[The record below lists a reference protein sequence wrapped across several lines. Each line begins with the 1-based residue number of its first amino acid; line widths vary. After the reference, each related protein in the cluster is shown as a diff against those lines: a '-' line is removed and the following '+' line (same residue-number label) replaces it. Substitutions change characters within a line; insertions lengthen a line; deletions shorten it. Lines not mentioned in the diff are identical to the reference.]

1 MDIIDIV
8 VSSSWKYFM
17 SYKYLT
23 ISTEDMSFSDYA
35 RKHIEKLIK
44 RGLERTSRNYKW
56 VLNHMERFAH
66 TDNIM
71 FSRLTM
77 NNEELVFKKKI
88 MI

>member
-23 ISTEDMSFSDYA
+23 TSTEDMSFSDYA

-44 RGLERTSRNYKW
+44 RGL
-56 VLNHMERFAH
+56 
-66 TDNIM
+66 
-71 FSRLTM
+71 
-77 NNEELVFKKKI
+77 
-88 MI
+88 